1 MATSHGGAGRSAA
14 RDRCIV
20 CVPRGASAPEP
31 LLSSLHKRDV
41 DVVVCDDP
49 YRALVESMRADG
61 AAAMSA
67 QPAASLVVICS
78 PTSVDLSGELVQ
90 RVRRYSPRT
99 TTWSYDEQHTP
110 ALRPATPADT
120 ARWPGSPAPVVPAA
134 GSASMYYTGASN
146 GRMATPRSEVPL
158 RLVDALEPDR
168 RGAPH
173 DARPQELLT
182 AEELAM
188 LLGDEP
194 PAPPSSG
201 REASR

>member
-1 MATSHGGAGRSAA
+1 M
-14 RDRCIV
+14 